1 MKTWLSWSS
10 GKDSAWALE
19 VLSRQGEHDVEGLVT
34 TVNGENGR
42 VAMHGVRREL
52 LDLQFAAAGLP
63 ATVVELPWPCSNE
76 IYEARFGE
84 ALTAARDAGIE
95 AIAFGDLF
103 LEDVR
108 AYRERQL
115 EGTGLMP
122 LFPLWG
128 RDTSKLAD
136 EMVAGGLESVVTCVD
151 TRQLDARFSG
161 RNFDAELLSDLPE
174 SADPCGERGEFHSF
188 VCAGPMFAEP
198 IEVERGER
206 HETDG
211 FVFTDLLPVSP

>member
-19 VLSRQGEHDVEGLVT
+19 LLRRQGEHRVEGLVT
-34 TVNGENGR
+34 TVNGQNGR
-42 VAMHGVRREL
+42 VAMHGTRREL
-52 LDLQFAAAGLP
+52 LDLQAAAVGLP
-63 ATVVELPWPCSNE
+63 ATVVELPWPCSNA

-84 ALTAARDAGIE
+84 AVAAARDAGVE

-108 AYRERQL
+108 DYRGRQL
-115 EGTGLMP
+115 AGTGLEP

-128 RDTSKLAD
+128 RDTSVLAS
-136 EMVAGGLESVVTCVD
+136 EMVAGGLEAVITCVD

-161 RNFDAELLSDLPE
+161 RRFDAELVSELP
-174 SADPCGERGEFHSF
+174 SSVDPCGERGELHTF
-188 VCAGPMFAEP
+188 VCAGPMFSEP
-198 IEVERGER
+198 VRVRRGER

-211 FVFTDLLPVSP
+211 FVFTDLTPQN